1 MFRLLCVPSLPSLTL
16 SVSLSCFFLFWPPN
30 FLLLSLFSSR
40 WQVYDTQL
48 ENVEAFEGL
57 SDFCNTFKLYRGKT
71 QEETDDPSV
80 IGEFKV
86 HPWLDL
92 QSWGCSNKWAGE
104 GQQQQQQP
112 WCCYWCPWGWPCGW
126 CKIGWW
132 CGLVWGSARWSLV
145 MVLRNESNGP
155 IGHCIIDSDDKNENQ
170 VPIFFLGSLQN
181 LSSPR
186 RSSHPPTPKAI
197 PPAGCSGS
205 PGMLGPYL
213 HCSSI
218 WLTTQGPQWQGN
230 IFGAFGPLR
239 EMARLT
245 CRRQTEFLSQ
255 EDHSEPGNPKML
267 AELNRS
273 WGIYVRS
280 NPRRSGR
287 LESPWGS
294 GKMGKCWRKE

>member
-1 MFRLLCVPSLPSLTL
+1 MR
-16 SVSLSCFFLFWPPN
+16 
-30 FLLLSLFSSR
+30 
-40 WQVYDTQL
+40 
-48 ENVEAFEGL
+48 
-57 SDFCNTFKLYRGKT
+57 
-71 QEETDDPSV
+71 
-80 IGEFKV
+80 
-86 HPWLDL
+86 
-92 QSWGCSNKWAGE
+92 
-104 GQQQQQQP
+104 
-112 WCCYWCPWGWPCGW
+112 
-126 CKIGWW
+126 
-132 CGLVWGSARWSLV
+132 V
-145 MVLRNESNGP
+145 MVLLV
-155 IGHCIIDSDDKNENQ
+155 IVLLTVMTKMKIKFLF
-170 VPIFFLGSLQN
+170 FFLGSLQN

-287 LESPWGS
+287 LESLWGS
-294 GKMGKCWRKE
+294 GKMGKR